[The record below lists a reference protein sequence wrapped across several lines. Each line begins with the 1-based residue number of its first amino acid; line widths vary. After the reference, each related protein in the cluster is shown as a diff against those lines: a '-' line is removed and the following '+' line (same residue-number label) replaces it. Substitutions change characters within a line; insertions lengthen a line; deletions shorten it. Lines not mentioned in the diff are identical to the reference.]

1 MGAFLVVTG
10 VFEIVIGIGLAA
22 MPDAGAELLAGA
34 TPFEDPAAIL
44 LARIGG
50 LGLIAIGIAALGARR
65 DRESV
70 ALRGLLAGLLFY
82 NVAAALLLAYGAV
95 ALATPGPM
103 LWPATIAHAIL
114 AVWNARLLALA
125 WRQ

>member
-1 MGAFLVVTG
+1 MWLFLVVTG

-22 MPDAGAELLAGA
+22 MPDTGAELLAGA
-34 TPFEDPAAIL
+34 TAFEDPAAIL

-50 LGLIAIGIAALGARR
+50 LALIAIGIAALGARR

-82 NVAAALLLAYGAV
+82 NVSAALLLAYGAM

-114 AVWNARLLALA
+114 TVWNARLLVLA